1 MKLKTNT
8 TSNRTTTNTE
18 DIIQEF
24 LQECKSRNLSE
35 FTIRTYR
42 VNIEYLM
49 KYLTDNK
56 ILLSDITNNT
66 IIEYKV
72 YLMNNTDRNTT
83 SINTNLRHI
92 NTYLKWCYESGYISE
107 PIKVKYVRGQAE
119 PKHIYSDDDI
129 KTLLKKPKLSEC
141 SYTEF
146 RTYCIINVLV
156 STGIRRSSLL
166 NIKLEDIQWS
176 KQLIKLSHTKNK
188 QVHYVSMNSKLSSVL
203 KEWLKY
209 RVGEDTDYLF
219 TTQTGKKLNPITI
232 TSSISTYN
240 RSRGVEITSVHS
252 FRHYY
257 ATKLVESGVDIYTV
271 SKLLGHSNLEITQNY
286 LKSLNMECFIKTNSV
301 DIFRLLE

>member
-1 MKLKTNT
+1 MRLKANKTSKLI
-8 TSNRTTTNTE
+8 TSTE
-18 DIIQEF
+18 DIEQVF
-24 LQECKSRNLSE
+24 LLECKSRNLSE

-49 KYLTDNK
+49 KYLKTNDINFTDISSK
-56 ILLSDITNNT
+56 T
-66 IIEYKV
+66 INDYKLHLIE
-72 YLMNNTDRNTT
+72 NTDRNTT

-92 NTYLKWCYESGYISE
+92 NTYLKWCYESGYITE
-107 PIKVKYVRGQAE
+107 QINVKYLRTKQE

-129 KTLLKKPKLSEC
+129 KTLLKKPKISEC

-146 RTYCIINVLV
+146 RTYCIINMLV

-166 NIKLEDIQWS
+166 NIKLDDILWS

-188 QVHYVSMNSKLSSVL
+188 QVHYVSMNSKLVSVL

-219 TTQTGKKLNPITI
+219 TTQTGKKLEPLTI
-232 TSSISTYN
+232 STSIATYN
-240 RSRGVEITSVHS
+240 RSHGVEVTSTHA

-257 ATKLVESGVDIYTV
+257 STKLVESGVDIFTI
-271 SKLLGHSNLEITQNY
+271 SKLLGHSNISITQNY
-286 LKSLNMECFIKTNSV
+286 LRSLNLEQFIKSNSV
-301 DIFRLLE
+301 DIFKLIE

>member
-1 MKLKTNT
+1 MRLRENNSTK
-8 TSNRTTTNTE
+8 RIVNTE
-18 DIIQEF
+18 DIEQVFI
-24 LQECKSRNLSE
+24 QECKSRNLSE

-49 KYLTDNK
+49 KYLGERN
-56 ILLSDITNNT
+56 ISLGDISTSS
-66 IIEYKV
+66 IQEYKV
-72 YLMNNTDRNTT
+72 YLMEHTDRNTT

-129 KTLLKKPKLSEC
+129 KTLLKKPRLTDTT
-141 SYTEF
+141 YTEL
-146 RTYCIINVLV
+146 RTWCIINVLV

-166 NIKLEDIQWS
+166 NIKLEDIQWN

-209 RVGEDTDYLF
+209 RVGESDYLF
-219 TTQTGKKLNPITI
+219 TTQTGKKLEPLTVS
-232 TSSISTYN
+232 TSIATYN
-240 RSRGVEITSVHS
+240 KSRGVSVTSVHS

-257 ATKLVESGVDIYTV
+257 ATKLVENNIDIYTI
-271 SKLLGHSNLEITQNY
+271 SKLLGHSSIAITQNY
-286 LKSLNMECFIKTNSV
+286 LKSLNMEQFVRSNSV
-301 DIFRLLE
+301 DIFKLLE

>member
-1 MKLKTNT
+1 MRLKANKTSKLI
-8 TSNRTTTNTE
+8 TSTE
-18 DIIQEF
+18 DIEQVFIQE
-24 LQECKSRNLSE
+24 CRSRNLSE

-42 VNIEYLM
+42 VNIQYLM
-49 KYLTDNK
+49 KYLAEKN
-56 ILLSDITNNT
+56 ILLGDISSKT
-66 IIEYKV
+66 INDYKL
-72 YLMNNTDRNTT
+72 YLMENTDRNTT

-107 PIKVKYVRGQAE
+107 QVRVKYVRGQAE

-129 KTLLKKPKLSEC
+129 KLLLKKPKLSDTT
-141 SYTEF
+141 YTEF

-166 NIKLEDIQWS
+166 NIKLEDIQWN

-188 QVHYVSMNSKLSSVL
+188 QVHYVSMNSKLVSVL

-209 RVGEDTDYLF
+209 RVGDDTDYLF
-219 TTQTGKKLNPITI
+219 TTQTGEKLSPITI

-257 ATKLVESGVDIYTV
+257 ATKLVESGVDVYTV

-286 LKSLNMECFIKTNSV
+286 LRSLNMECFIKTNHI
-301 DIFRLLE
+301 DIFKLLE

>member
-1 MKLKTNT
+1 MKLKTNNST
-8 TSNRTTTNTE
+8 KRVVNTE
-18 DIIQEF
+18 DIEQVFI
-24 LQECKSRNLSE
+24 QECKSRNLSE

-49 KYLTDNK
+49 KYLAEIN
-56 ILLSDITNNT
+56 IYLGDISSKT
-66 IIEYKV
+66 IQEYKV
-72 YLMNNTDRNTT
+72 YLMEHTDRNTT

-129 KTLLKKPKLSEC
+129 KTLLKKPKLSDTT
-141 SYTEF
+141 YTEL

-156 STGIRRSSLL
+156 STGMRRSSLL
-166 NIKLEDIQWS
+166 NIKLEDIQWN

-219 TTQTGKKLNPITI
+219 TTQTGKKLEPLTVS
-232 TSSISTYN
+232 TSISTYN
-240 RSRGVEITSVHS
+240 RSRGVSVTSVHS

-257 ATKLVESGVDIYTV
+257 ATKLVESGVDIYTI
-271 SKLLGHSNLEITQNY
+271 SKLLGHSNISITQNY
-286 LKSLNMECFIKTNSV
+286 LKSLNMEQFVRSNSV
-301 DIFRLLE
+301 DIFKLIE